1 MIHYSTSLRANPVKP
16 EEPKKAYATAQCS
29 EVINLKKFSAH
40 IASHGTA
47 YSRADIAAILTMA
60 VDCLKENL
68 LEGKRIILGD
78 LGTFYVSLQSLGAAS
93 LKEFTAANIT
103 AVNVNWSPGEDFV
116 DLLSEAEFDP
126 VPPRKATAAL
136 LKAHKNGETTVDLT
150 TTTDGSSSSSSDD
163 SSSSSTGGD
172 GTSSSDSGTST
183 GGTTTDDDNDAA

>member
-1 MIHYSTSLRANPVKP
+1 MIHHSTSLRANPVKP

-29 EVINLKKFSAH
+29 EVINLRKFSAH

-78 LGTFYVSLQSLGAAS
+78 LGTFYVSLQSDGAAS
-93 LKEFTAANIT
+93 LKEFTSANIT
-103 AVNVNWSPGEDFV
+103 AVNVNWTPGEDFV

-126 VPPRKATAAL
+126 VPTRKATAAL
-136 LKAHKNGETTVDLT
+136 LKAHKNGETTVDLSA
-150 TTTDGSSSSSSDD
+150 TTDSSSTGDSSSTDD
-163 SSSSSTGGD
+163 NSSSSTDSG
-172 GTSSSDSGTST
+172 SSSDSGDI
-183 GGTTTDDDNDAA
+183 GLE